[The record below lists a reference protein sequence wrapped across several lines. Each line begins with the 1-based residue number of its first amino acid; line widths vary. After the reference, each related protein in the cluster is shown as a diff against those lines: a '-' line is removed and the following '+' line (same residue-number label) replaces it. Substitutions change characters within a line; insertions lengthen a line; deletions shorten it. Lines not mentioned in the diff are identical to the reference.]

1 MIRKIIV
8 ASNNKKKI
16 GEIKNILKDLNIEI
30 LSLKDIELDIDVE
43 ETGKT
48 FKDNA
53 LIKALEINRIT
64 NTPVLSD
71 DSGLEVFALDKKPG
85 VYSARYAGLD
95 KNDEDNNDLLLKNLK
110 GVQDRSAQYVCAI
123 ALVINQS
130 EYYIEEGFLKGEII
144 NERKGYNGF
153 GYDPIFYL
161 KEYNQT
167 TAEISPELKNKI
179 SHRAKALEKIVKVL
193 RRLNNEN

>member
-1 MIRKIIV
+1 MIKKIIV

-16 GEIKNILKDLNIEI
+16 DEIKNILKDLNIEI

>member
-1 MIRKIIV
+1 MIKKIIV

-16 GEIKNILKDLNIEI
+16 DEIKNILKDLNIEI

-179 SHRAKALEKIVKVL
+179 SHRAKALEKIMKVL

>member
-1 MIRKIIV
+1 MIKKIIV

-16 GEIKNILKDLNIEI
+16 DEIKNILKDLNIEI

-153 GYDPIFYL
+153 GYDPIFL
-161 KEYNQT
+161 SDELGKT
-167 TAEISPELKNKI
+167 FAESSDEEKNSNSHRGRALKNLYDKL
-179 SHRAKALEKIVKVL
+179 KKM
-193 RRLNNEN
+193 N